1 MTTRVV
7 NVRAETYD
15 VYIGRKKG
23 GSIYDT
29 GDWGN
34 PCVIGKD
41 GTREEV
47 IEKYRVHLKE
57 QVRLGLSARG
67 SNSGSCME
75 RVLVA
80 IVVLIPVTEM

>member
-23 GSIYDT
+23 GSVYDT

-41 GTREEV
+41 GTRDEV
-47 IEKYRVHLKE
+47 IEKISSSSQGTSSIRTADMEATQEVVWKE
-57 QVRLGLSARG
+57 SWLLLQS
-67 SNSGSCME
+67 
-75 RVLVA
+75 
-80 IVVLIPVTEM
+80 